1 MYNAEEGGLLSVPCS
16 ADLLILYCV
25 CQQTGLN
32 VPGPTVKYSTTTTS
46 GDQVHSAGEF
56 VIVLLNSVK

>member
-1 MYNAEEGGLLSVPCS
+1 MSECVPCS